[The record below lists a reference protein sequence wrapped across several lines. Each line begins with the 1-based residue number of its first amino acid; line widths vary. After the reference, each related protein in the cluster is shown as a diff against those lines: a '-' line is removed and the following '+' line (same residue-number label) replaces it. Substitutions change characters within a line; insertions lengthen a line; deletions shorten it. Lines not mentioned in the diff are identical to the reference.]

1 MSYIHIEAV
10 RKTYEGQIVLKDID
24 FTIEEG
30 EFLTM
35 LGPSGCG
42 KSTLLRAIA
51 GLIPIDSGAIMVGGR
66 NITPL
71 SPKERQVGM
80 VFQSYALFPN
90 MSVFENIA
98 FGLKMEK
105 MTKRDYTPLVEEM
118 IELIDLRGKENQ
130 YPAQLSGGQ
139 QQRVALARALV
150 KRPKVLLLDEPLS
163 ALDAKIRRHL
173 RHQIRD
179 IQRKLKMTTIFVT
192 HDQEEALTI
201 SDRIVVMN
209 NGVMEQQGSPAEIY
223 TAPATEFVA
232 KFIGSYNVWRK
243 EELRKDLLERMP
255 SGELY
260 AVRPESIR
268 IMSAPK
274 EEDIP
279 FDGSWIRLGEGK
291 VERSMILGNVMR
303 YFIRV
308 QAMQVIVDRLHDH
321 DTRRFGEGANVE
333 LFMPAEDCRVLNA
346 LA

>member
-1 MSYIHIEAV
+1 MSYIHIDAV
-10 RKTYEGQIVLKDID
+10 RKTYEGQTVLRDID

-51 GLIPIDSGAIMVGGR
+51 GLISIDSGSIIVGGR
-66 NITPL
+66 NITHL

-118 IELIDLRGKENQ
+118 IALIDLRGKENQ

-209 NGVMEQQGSPAEIY
+209 NGIMEQQGTPAEIY

-232 KFIGSYNVWRK
+232 KFIGNYNVWRK
-243 EELRKDLLERMP
+243 EELSKSQLAQMP

-268 IMSAPK
+268 IVPTE
-274 EEDIP
+274 EEDGL
-279 FDGSWIRLGEGK
+279 FDATWMRLGEGR

-308 QAMQVIVDRLHDH
+308 QAMQVIVDRLHDQ
-321 DTRRFGEGANVE
+321 DTRRVGEGTNVR
-333 LFMPAEDCRVLNA
+333 LFLPVEECRVLNA